1 MKSLETY
8 IKEVKLSESLA
19 EIDSDSIAYST
30 DVWFRNNDDLK
41 DEFYKVVD
49 IFNTNGIV
57 PDENLLKDIASKID
71 LRNFVDFVLG
81 DAKTSLDND
90 TIDYMHIFKKII
102 QTTKRS

>member
-30 DVWFRNNDDLK
+30 DVWFRNNDKLK

-81 DAKTSLDND
+81 DAKTSFDND

-102 QTTKRS
+102 QTAKRS